1 MTSCKVHLALEG
13 LAYLDADLCIHLNA
27 SGSEAYLLIKAM
39 AKKSEPASLFGDTE
53 VLEPYAS
60 SPVWIENA
68 AEKEIKVV
76 KEDGLDV
83 GDPRRIEKDTEAVKE
98 DVKIA
103 IWYLQVVAILYVLME
118 EVDPIKAS
126 KEKIGIAIVL
136 AQTINIAFIVTKA
149 IHLVRT
155 N

>member
-1 MTSCKVHLALEG
+1 
-13 LAYLDADLCIHLNA
+13 
-27 SGSEAYLLIKAM
+27 M